1 MSCETIGRSSNS
13 KVKSSSYGLSGDGNG
28 ERGCGERRREEDGKP
43 HLQVLDVVT
52 RPGMELESM
61 LIVILVT

>member
-1 MSCETIGRSSNS
+1 MRQLADLQTA
-13 KVKSSSYGLSGDGNG
+13 KSRAAPMVCPAMAMAREVVG
-28 ERGCGERRREEDGKP
+28 ERSREEDGEP